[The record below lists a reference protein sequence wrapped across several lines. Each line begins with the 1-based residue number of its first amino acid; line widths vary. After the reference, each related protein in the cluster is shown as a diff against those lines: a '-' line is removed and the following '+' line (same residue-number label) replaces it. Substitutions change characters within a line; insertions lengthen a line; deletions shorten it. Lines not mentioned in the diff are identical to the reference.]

1 MEFCVIARSFGIHNS
16 ERLQMPAKAFAVFFY
31 CKVIEIMIIFS
42 GKMLLKIGGNLWSL
56 KDLKMI
62 ML

>member
-1 MEFCVIARSFGIHNS
+1 
-16 ERLQMPAKAFAVFFY
+16 MPAKAFAVFFY